1 MRRAT
6 HDLLVVG
13 QINQISI
20 HALREESDAT
30 TGSIAGWKMEFQSTL
45 SVRRATIVN
54 NITIIY
60 ILFQSTLSVRR
71 ATFMW
76 VVIFPLAFTIS
87 IHALREESDDT
98 YLLVTN
104 ECMNFNPRSPWG
116 ERLNIMANCPLK
128 KGFQSTLSVRR
139 ATANWV
145 QYRDFLLISI
155 HALREESDDAITKL
169 FNSNGLF
176 QSTLSVRRATLQK
189 SRLDNLLFDFNPR
202 SPWGER
208 LCWAIS
214 KSITSLFQSTLS
226 VRRATQSSY
235 CYWRPKSHFN
245 PRSPWGERRKIWW
258 Y

>member
-30 TGSIAGWKMEFQSTL
+30 TGSIAGWKMDFQSTL

-116 ERLNIMANCPLK
+116 ERLFVSTSVLK
-128 KGFQSTLSVRR
+128 FLYFNPRSPWGERLPFRR
-139 ATANWV
+139 C
-145 QYRDFLLISI
+145 IS
-155 HALREESDDAITKL
+155 HHS
-169 FNSNGLF
+169 S
-176 QSTLSVRRATLQK
+176 
-189 SRLDNLLFDFNPR
+189 DFNPR

-208 LCWAIS
+208 RI
-214 KSITSLFQSTLS
+214 
-226 VRRATQSSY
+226 Y
-235 CYWRPKSHFN
+235 CTWCNYS
-245 PRSPWGERRKIWW
+245 
-258 Y
+258 

>member
-176 QSTLSVRRATLQK
+176 QSTLSVRRATSLWTFYTDL
-189 SRLDNLLFDFNPR
+189 RYNNFNPR

-208 LCWAIS
+208 HCKNQGLITFCSIS
-214 KSITSLFQSTLS
+214 IHALREESDSVELS
-226 VRRATQSSY
+226 QRA
-235 CYWRPKSHFN
+235 
-245 PRSPWGERRKIWW
+245 
-258 Y
+258 